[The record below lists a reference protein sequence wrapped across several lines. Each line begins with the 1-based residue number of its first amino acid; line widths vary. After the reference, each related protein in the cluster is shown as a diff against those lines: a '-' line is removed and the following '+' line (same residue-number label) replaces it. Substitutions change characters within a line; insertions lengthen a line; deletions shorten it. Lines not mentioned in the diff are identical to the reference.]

1 MGLHERRGCV
11 RVGPV
16 YTPRH
21 WRGKGYGSAVTAAA
35 IRDVLDDG
43 GLPVLFTDLADPT
56 SNDIYQRLGYYSVE
70 DRLEI
75 AFRSVPELPTMP
87 TAGNPR
93 APSE

>member
-1 MGLHERRGCV
+1 M
-11 RVGPV
+11 GPV
-16 YTPRH
+16 YTRRH

-43 GLPVLFTDLADPT
+43 GLPMLFTDLANLT
-56 SNDIYQRLGYYSVE
+56 SNGIYQRLDYYSVE

-75 AFRSVPELPTMP
+75 AFGSVSELPTMP
-87 TAGNPR
+87 TAGDPS